1 MFEEHEGIRYLEI
14 RERGPKK
21 LVLSTASISENIS
34 KQSDSNNRNIYF
46 AHRSIHEPHHSPLLC
61 TMKTPLSWDLLNP
74 ITVSSSFHL
83 RLLCS
88 YWGHIPGGCFCDYLD
103 ARSTS

>member
-46 AHRSIHEPHHSPLLC
+46 AHRSIHEPHHSPFMYNENATVLGFVEPHNCVLIIPLKVAVQLLG
-61 TMKTPLSWDLLNP
+61 PHSWWLL
-74 ITVSSSFHL
+74 L
-83 RLLCS
+83 
-88 YWGHIPGGCFCDYLD
+88 
-103 ARSTS
+103 